1 MDYATTELDWT
12 RILKEGGVPEPPGF
26 KETVEAIKAE
36 PYVKPKRKAKGKKKR
51 L

>member
-1 MDYATTELDWT
+1 LNYATTELDWT

-36 PYVKPKRKAKGKKKR
+36 PYVKPRKKAKGKKKR
-51 L
+51 